1 MNNSSEQIVQ
11 RELVKYRDLTL
22 ATLDYFL
29 ESGIMK
35 IKTIDFDSDQHYK
48 ELKVQ
53 VKEYFQKGKLSKLKQ
68 WFKDLSETPYE
79 NEDFN
84 FIDFIN
90 TRTGYEINLSS
101 KFEKRISDI
110 IKRNKIKTENEYR
123 DVMIK
128 VNYLCLSDT
137 PEEKLLEHLNSLL
150 LEFEKIK

>member
-1 MNNSSEQIVQ
+1 MNNSSEQNVQ

-150 LEFEKIK
+150 LEFEK

>member
-1 MNNSSEQIVQ
+1 MNNSSEQNVQ

-101 KFEKRISDI
+101 KFENRISDI

-150 LEFEKIK
+150 LEFEK